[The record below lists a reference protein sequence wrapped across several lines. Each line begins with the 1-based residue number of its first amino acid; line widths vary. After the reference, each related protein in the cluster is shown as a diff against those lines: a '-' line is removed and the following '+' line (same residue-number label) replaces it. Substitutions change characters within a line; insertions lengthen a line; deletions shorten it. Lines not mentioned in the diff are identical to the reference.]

1 MTAFL
6 AQNLAPIMFASLV
19 IFLLLGYPVAF
30 SLGAVGLVFF
40 VVGVE
45 LAPHS
50 DGVITLSWHLLQ
62 SMPGRIFDV
71 LRNDTLLAIPFF
83 TFMGLILERSGMAE
97 DLLETVGQLFG
108 TLRGGLA
115 YAVIFVGALLAATT
129 GVVAASVISMGLISL
144 PIMLRYGYDRRLAS
158 GVIAASGTLAQ
169 IIPPSLVLIV
179 LADQLGRSVDDMY
192 KAAILP
198 GLTLA
203 GLYAAYVFIVS
214 IIRPDAAPGLP
225 AEEVGHREADG
236 SRGLTSL
243 SILTILSGLFAA
255 WMMHGSSYSGIDRGI
270 LAMAW
275 GIMFALG
282 AALLNRGL
290 MIVTGRGLLS
300 AIAERVTFVMVPP
313 LLLIFLV
320 LGTILVGIATPTE
333 GGAMGAVGALILAAA
348 KRYSDSDARRFNFQ
362 IVRQAAEATAKL
374 AAFVMFILIGA
385 RIFSLTFYGV
395 NGHIWVEHLLTS
407 LPGGMYGFLIA
418 VMILIFLLAFFLD
431 FFELC
436 FILVPLLKPAAE
448 AIFRTSPEAIA
459 IAKSFGFA
467 VLTRTDS
474 AGVVTEMVADVTPFV
489 VWFGVLLAVNMQTS
503 FMHPPFGFAL
513 FYLRSVAPRETY
525 QDKVTGRLMP
535 PVTTSDIYWGAVP
548 FVCIQLVMVGLIMA
562 MPSLVMPKPGAHKA
576 PPPTSISRPLSTAPV
591 GDRGFALPGA
601 PPAIEGA
608 PDVPRSGPGAP
619 SLDMRELP
627 SFTAPERTLPRT
639 APAP

>member
-6 AQNLAPIMFASLV
+6 AQNMAPIMFASLV
-19 IFLLLGYPVAF
+19 VFLLLGYPVAF
-30 SLGAVGLVFF
+30 SLGAVGLMFF

-45 LAPHS
+45 LAPYS
-50 DGVITLSWHLLQ
+50 DGAITLSWHLLQ

-71 LRNDTLLAIPFF
+71 MRNDTLLAIPFF

-115 YAVIFVGALLAATT
+115 YAAIFVGALLAATT

-198 GLTLA
+198 GLMLA
-203 GLYAAYVFIVS
+203 SLYAAYVFVVS
-214 IIRPDAAPGLP
+214 LIFPASAPGLP
-225 AEEVGHREADG
+225 SDEIGHREADG
-236 SRGLTSL
+236 SRGLVSL
-243 SILTILSGLFAA
+243 GILAALSSLFAS
-255 WMMHGSSYSGIDRGI
+255 WMMHGSSYSGIDASI
-270 LAMAW
+270 LGMAW
-275 GIMFALG
+275 GISFALV

-290 MIVTGRGLLS
+290 AMATGRSLLS

-333 GGAMGAVGALILAAA
+333 GGAMGAVGALLLAAA
-348 KRYSDSDARRFNFQ
+348 KRYSDSDERRFNVQ

-395 NGHIWVEHLLTS
+395 NGHLWVEHLLTS
-407 LPGGMYGFLIA
+407 MPGGMYGFLIA
-418 VMILIFLLAFFLD
+418 VMVLIFLLAFFLD

-448 AIFRTSPEAIA
+448 AIFRTSPEAVA

-467 VLTRTDS
+467 VLTTTNS
-474 AGVVTEMVADVTPFV
+474 AGVATEMVADVTPFV
-489 VWFGVLLAVNMQTS
+489 IWFGVLLAVNMQTS

-513 FYLRSVAPRETY
+513 FYLRSVAPREPY
-525 QDKVTGRLMP
+525 QDKVTGRIMQP
-535 PVTTSDIYWGAVP
+535 ITTSDIYWGAVP
-548 FVCIQLVMVGLIMA
+548 FVCIQLVMVGLLVA
-562 MPSLVMPKPGAHKA
+562 MPTLVMSKPEAAPKRHA
-576 PPPTSISRPLSTAPV
+576 PAAISVPLAKTPR
-591 GDRGFALPGA
+591 GDHGFALPPE
-601 PPAIEGA
+601 PPTIEGA
-608 PDVPRSGPGAP
+608 PSSQSSGSGAP
-619 SLDMRELP
+619 TLDMRELP
-627 SFTAPERTLPRT
+627 SFTAPERTLPHSK
-639 APAP
+639 P

>member
-71 LRNDTLLAIPFF
+71 MRNDTLLAIPFF

-608 PDVPRSGPGAP
+608 PDVPWSGPGAP